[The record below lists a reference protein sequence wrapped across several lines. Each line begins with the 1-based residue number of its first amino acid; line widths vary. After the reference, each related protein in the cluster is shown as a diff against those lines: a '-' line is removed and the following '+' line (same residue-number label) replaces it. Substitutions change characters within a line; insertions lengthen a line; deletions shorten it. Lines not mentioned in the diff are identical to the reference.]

1 MLVRE
6 KVPKSF
12 CTTHEA
18 AQILGVTIRTIQLWA
33 ENGMLACW
41 KTEGGHRRIPRA
53 SIDRLLCHRPAAEA
67 IGAPPLAADE
77 AASPLRILVAEDEP
91 TLLRLYRL
99 QLARWPIKPLVTT
112 ASNGIETLVRLGIDR
127 PDLLIADLNMPAMD
141 GFQML
146 RTLRRMP
153 EMDDLEIVVVTGLS
167 AAEIAA
173 GGLPAGM
180 PVLEKPIPFD
190 ELERMASALAI
201 HLGRKT
207 PLSGGR

>member
-1 MLVRE
+1 
-6 KVPKSF
+6 
-12 CTTHEA
+12 
-18 AQILGVTIRTIQLWA
+18 
-33 ENGMLACW
+33 
-41 KTEGGHRRIPRA
+41 
-53 SIDRLLCHRPAAEA
+53 
-67 IGAPPLAADE
+67 
-77 AASPLRILVAEDEP
+77 
-91 TLLRLYRL
+91 
-99 QLARWPIKPLVTT
+99 
-112 ASNGIETLVRLGIDR
+112 VRLGIDR